1 MVSTKEELEN
11 MVITVL
17 ESPSIAIGDARVTV
31 SIGNGKFVSIE
42 THNVTNGEKYIISF
56 PTRECEDQSQ
66 KLTLNTILYFVR
78 LALQT
83 SIVVAENAG
92 GLKAKLVDTV
102 TEAPD

>member
-1 MVSTKEELEN
+1 MVSTKEELEE

-31 SIGNGKFVSIE
+31 SIGNGESVSIE
-42 THNVTNGEKYIISF
+42 VHNVSDGEKYILSF

-66 KLTLNTILYFVR
+66 KLTLNTVLYFVR

-92 GLKAKLVDTV
+92 GLKAKLVDNV
-102 TEAPD
+102 TKGE

>member
-11 MVITVL
+11 MVVTML

-31 SIGNGKFVSIE
+31 SIEDGEFVCIE
-42 THNVTNGEKYIISF
+42 THNVTNGEKYIVSF

-78 LALQT
+78 LALT
-83 SIVVAENAG
+83 SSIVVAENAG
-92 GLKAKLVDTV
+92 GLKAKLVDNTK
-102 TEAPD
+102 EEE